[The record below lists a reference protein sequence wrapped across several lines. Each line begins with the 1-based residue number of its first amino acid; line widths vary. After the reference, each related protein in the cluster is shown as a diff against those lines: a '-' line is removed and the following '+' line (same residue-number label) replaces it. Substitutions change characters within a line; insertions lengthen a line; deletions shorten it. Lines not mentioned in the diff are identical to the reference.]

1 MGKLAIQ
8 DTFEPYY
15 EGRMNKNLFA
25 TIDPIAVEKAKRLK
39 ERLEALRVAGQ
50 DNGGRTAAA

>member
-8 DTFEPYY
+8 DSFEPYY

-25 TIDPIAVEKAKRLK
+25 TIDPIAVEKARRIKD
-39 ERLEALRVAGQ
+39 RLEAVRIAGQ
-50 DNGGRTAAA
+50 DNGNRPAAA